1 MTTRMLAV
9 GLVGALLMAAPLA
22 AQTPMGQPPADAA
35 EAATVLNPNLRSV
48 DFGVRLSDVD
58 GDEAR
63 FNRYRDLRTGPVL
76 QGFRFTNEN
85 DSRLWRV
92 EADNV
97 GYRDQRFSANVEQF
111 GRFKGF
117 FEYNQI
123 PYEQDY
129 STRTP
134 FTVDSLT
141 AVSVPDALQ
150 SSIGAG
156 QATLNPAVEAFASP
170 FELRT
175 KRDITTVGGQ
185 YQLNRATD
193 INFALT
199 STGRKGNQPWGA
211 SFGMA
216 STFEV
221 PAPIQT
227 RNTEIAA
234 NVEWANKTAMFKAGY
249 DGSLFN
255 SDTESL
261 TFDNPL
267 RITNASN
274 ASSLGRLSRWPSS
287 TMHTVSATGSV
298 ALPAKSRVIAYAA
311 QSAMTSDAQILPWTI
326 NTGITTVPPL
336 ERTAVDADVDVT
348 TVMLR
353 FTSRP
358 ARWAWFNANFRSYD
372 LNNNTPVFHY
382 DQKIS
387 YDTTLVN
394 SPGDK
399 SHPYSF
405 HRQTFE
411 VDGSFT
417 PWRNGAFRVGYVRED
432 IDRTNR
438 IYDTTSEDSFRVGY
452 DWTSNRYVTVR
463 ANYLT
468 QQRRGKGLDLGLLE
482 SYSEQPG
489 MRHADISNR
498 DRDVAQF
505 VVTVLPVESVSFNV
519 NGSVGQ
525 DDRPD
530 GEFGLRSQDFTTI
543 GFGVDFAPSDAVNVG
558 LSYIFETFGSL
569 ETSRTANPLPDPTF
583 NDPRRNWSDDID
595 EDVATVGAYFEAPK
609 LFGKLD
615 FGVNYDYTKA
625 ETSWLYSVT
634 PDSTLAPPAQL
645 NPVYNAWKQ
654 ARVTTAYW
662 LRRNLSLGLTYLYDQ
677 FTVNDWALGTQT
689 LDRLAHSNTFLL
701 MNYGWE
707 NYTAHTV
714 WLKATYLW

>member
-1 MTTRMLAV
+1 MTTRTLAV
-9 GLVGALLMAAPLA
+9 GLLGALLTAAPLL
-22 AQTPMGQPPADAA
+22 AQTPIGQPPATDADG
-35 EAATVLNPNLRSV
+35 AAVLNPNLRSV
-48 DFGVRLSDVD
+48 DFGVRLTDVE

-63 FNRYRDLRTGPVL
+63 FNRYRDNRTGVIL
-76 QGFRFTNEN
+76 QGFRFTSEN
-85 DSRLWRV
+85 DNRMWRA

-97 GYRDQRFSANVEQF
+97 GYRDQRFSANFEQF
-111 GRFKGF
+111 GRFKGW

-134 FTVDSLT
+134 YTVENLST
-141 AVSVPDALQ
+141 VTVPDALQ
-150 SSIGAG
+150 AAIGSG
-156 QATLNPAVEAFASP
+156 QATLNPAVEAFATP

-185 YQLNRATD
+185 YQLNRNTD
-193 INFALT
+193 INFALI
-199 STGRKGNQPWGA
+199 STGRKGNQPWGS

-216 STFEV
+216 GTFEV
-221 PAPIQT
+221 PAPIQQ

-234 NVEWANKTAMFKAGY
+234 NVEWANKKAMFKAGY

-267 RITNASN
+267 RLTNASN

-298 ALPAKSRVIAYAA
+298 ALPAKSRVIAYVA
-311 QSAMTSDAQILPWTI
+311 QSAMTSDAQILPWTV
-326 NTGITTVPPL
+326 NPGITTVPPL
-336 ERTAVDADVDVT
+336 ERTSVDADADVT
-348 TVMLR
+348 TVLLR
-353 FTSRP
+353 FNSRP
-358 ARWAWFNANFRSYD
+358 ANWVWLNASFRSYD
-372 LNNNTPVFHY
+372 MNNKTPVFHY

-394 SPGDK
+394 TPGEK

-405 HRQTFE
+405 NRQTTE
-411 VDGSFT
+411 LDASFT
-417 PWRNGAFRVGYVRED
+417 PWRNGAFRVGYVRES

-438 IYDTTSEDSFRVGY
+438 IYDTTNEDSVRIGY

-463 ANYLT
+463 AGLLT
-468 QQRRGKGLDLGLLE
+468 QQRRGEGFNPDLLV
-482 SYSEQPG
+482 SYAEQPG
-489 MRHADISNR
+489 MRHADLSNR
-498 DRDVAQF
+498 DRDQAQF
-505 VVTVLPVESVSFNV
+505 VVTFLPTSTLSFNV
-519 NGSVGQ
+519 NGSVGT

-530 GEFGLRSQDFTTI
+530 GDYGLRSQDFSTF
-543 GFGVDFAPSDAVNVG
+543 GFGADFSPSDAFTLG
-558 LSYIFETFGSL
+558 ASYLYESFASL
-569 ETSRTANPLPDPTF
+569 EASRTANPPPDPTF
-583 NDPRRNWSDDID
+583 FDPRRDWSDDI
-595 EDVATVGAYFEAPK
+595 EEKVHTYNAYFEAPK

-625 ETSWLYSVT
+625 DTTFVYGLVPNTTLT
-634 PDSTLAPPAQL
+634 PPVQL
-645 NPVYNAWKQ
+645 SPIYNDWAQ

-662 LRRNLSLGLTYLYDQ
+662 LRRNLSLGLTYMYDQ